1 MSDASSRGVK
11 VVTAVQMAALEQTS
25 ESLGVSTDR
34 LMENAGLAVAQVA
47 REMMGGAAG
56 ARVVALI
63 GPGNNGADGL
73 VAARHL
79 RRWGAD
85 VTACLLTKRP
95 DLDPKLDLAR
105 QYGVSVANFA
115 GENSPPEPERLL
127 KRGKLVIDAVLGT
140 GWARP
145 LDGVVKHA
153 SRLLSGC
160 RIAGS
165 GPSVLALDLPT
176 GVNSDTGIVDPA
188 CFTADVTVALGYPK
202 VGLLTLPGAAHT
214 GALRVLDIGLPAGVE
229 DGANLDLELLTRE
242 WVASRLPAR
251 PLDSH
256 KGTFGHALVVAG
268 SRNYVGA
275 AFLASQAAVRTG
287 AGLVTLATP
296 QSVYPM
302 AATKLT
308 EVIHQPLPEDD
319 AGRFDPAGV
328 DTLRESQRHYSSML
342 VGCGLGFSAGT
353 SAFVEKLLLDSTAA
367 AAAPVIIDADGL
379 NNLAQHSEWWR
390 RLGRPAVVTPHPGE
404 MATLTGGATG
414 DIQRDRLAT
423 ARHWAGVWNVAVV
436 LKGAYTVISDPQGM
450 AWISPFANPG
460 LASGGTGDVLSGVI
474 DGLLAQGLGPTDAAC
489 CGVYLHGLA
498 GEAVRQR
505 MGDTGAIATD
515 LIQVLPE
522 TINKIRHPSGPVGR
536 Q

>member
-1 MSDASSRGVK
+1 MGVK
-11 VVTAVQMAALEQTS
+11 VVTAAQMAALEQAS
-25 ESLGVSTDR
+25 ETLGVSTDR

-56 ARVVALI
+56 ARVVVLI

-95 DLDPKLDLAR
+95 DPDPKLEMAR
-105 QYGVSVANFA
+105 QYGVSVAGFA
-115 GENSPPEPERLL
+115 GENSPPELERLL
-127 KRGKLVIDAVLGT
+127 KRSKLVIDAVLGT
-140 GWARP
+140 GRARP

-153 SRLLSGC
+153 SQLLPGF

-176 GVNSDTGIVDPA
+176 GVNSDTGVVDPA

-214 GALRVLDIGLPAGVE
+214 GALQVLDIGLPAGVE
-229 DGANLDLELLTRE
+229 DGADLDLELLTPE

-287 AGLVTLATP
+287 AGLVTLASP
-296 QSVYPM
+296 KSVYPM

-328 DTLRESQRHYSSML
+328 DTLRDSERRYSSML

-353 SAFVEKLLLDSTAA
+353 SAFVEKLLLDNPEPS
-367 AAAPVIIDADGL
+367 APVIIDADGL

-404 MATLTGGATG
+404 MATLTGGATA
-414 DIQRDRLAT
+414 DIQRDRVAT

-450 AWISPFANPG
+450 ARISPFANPG

-474 DGLLAQGLGPTDAAC
+474 AGLLAQGLGPMDAAC

-505 MGDTGAIATD
+505 IGDTGVIATD

-522 TINKIRHPSGPVGR
+522 TINKIRHPR
-536 Q
+536 DTIDR